1 MQPNLLIVGVP
12 KAGTGSLF
20 AYLAQHPDICAATQ
34 KEVGY
39 FVPLS
44 EPTGELAPM
53 TEYES
58 FFRHCGG
65 QTYAM
70 EATPAYCY
78 GGRGLVA
85 GIRRS
90 LEQVRIVIVLRDPVD
105 RLWSAYTF
113 QRSLTNLPGIGSFDE
128 YVAACAEQRRRS
140 LGEHRNVPA
149 SGHLKGLA
157 IGFYAEY
164 LDHWFEAFPDHVRV
178 VFFDDLASDPHRVVV
193 DLCRWL
199 GIDDSVASAF
209 SFAAHNRTIAP
220 RSLLAARAV
229 FGAKRRL
236 GGVLASVPRFR
247 GAIRSVYLRVN
258 EGELTEEMRPA
269 TRDMLLELYR
279 DSNRAV
285 AEELR
290 SRGYALPGWLT
301 AP

>member
-1 MQPNLLIVGVP
+1 VGVP

-20 AYLAQHPDICAATQ
+20 AYLAQHPDICASTQ

-53 TEYES
+53 TVYES
-58 FFRHCGG
+58 FFRHCGK

-78 GGRGLVA
+78 GGRRLVA

-90 LEQVRIVIVLRDPVD
+90 LEQVRIVIILRDPVD

-140 LGEHRNVPA
+140 LREHRNIPP

-164 LDHWFEAFPDHVRV
+164 LNDWFETFPDHVRV
-178 VFFDDLASDPHRVVV
+178 VFFDDVASDPHRVLV

-199 GIDDSVASAF
+199 GIDDSVTGAF
-209 SFAAHNRTIAP
+209 SFAAQNRTINP
-220 RSLLAARAV
+220 RSLLAARAA

-236 GGVLASVPRFR
+236 GGVLASAPRIR

-258 EGELTEEMRPA
+258 KGELSEEMRPA

-285 AEELR
+285 ADELR
-290 SRGYALPGWLT
+290 SRGYDLPGWLT
-301 AP
+301 AL